1 MGSEMQ
7 SIRSFSQKNSDRE
20 DCLNKREIQ
29 KNGVDGDENRESPRV
44 GFGFV
49 RALYPLS

>member
-1 MGSEMQ
+1 MRSEMK

-20 DCLNKREIQ
+20 DCLNSQ